1 MIADYSQFPRVDRLL
16 AMPAL
21 EVFSEQL
28 GRSVVLDQVRETLAA
43 YRRELAAEQRQ
54 QAPTEQEAAAR
65 AAQACSLLLRKRLEV
80 VINATGVIL
89 HTNLGRAPLSEAAVQ
104 RLAAVSANYAAIELD
119 LESGKRGR
127 RGAFVEEA
135 LVKLLGVEA
144 ALVVNNC
151 AASTLLMLSALAR
164 GKRVIISRGELVEI
178 GGGFRVPD
186 VLRESGAELVEVGT
200 TNKTRLADYER
211 ALDQAGDGALI
222 LRVHPGNFQQTGFV
236 ERPSLSQLAELAQR
250 RGVLLLKD
258 LGGGA
263 LVDLGPTGFVG
274 EPLAPAVV
282 ASGVDVVTFS
292 TDKVLGGPQ
301 GGVAAGKRSLIE
313 KLRSHPL
320 HRALRLGRLPTVA
333 LEATLE
339 AYLRGTAF
347 SEVPALSLI
356 ATPVEQLAA
365 RVQGW
370 TEALADFDGLVSAV
384 PTLTEMGGGS
394 LAGRTIASA
403 GLRVRGKAF
412 SADELLTTLR
422 RGKPAVLGRIQE
434 DAVIL
439 DARTVFP
446 RQDEQL
452 VFALR
457 SALRQVSRLPDQR

>member
-1 MIADYSQFPRVDRLL
+1 
-16 AMPAL
+16 
-21 EVFSEQL
+21 
-28 GRSVVLDQVRETLAA
+28 
-43 YRRELAAEQRQ
+43 
-54 QAPTEQEAAAR
+54 
-65 AAQACSLLLRKRLEV
+65 
-80 VINATGVIL
+80 
-89 HTNLGRAPLSEAAVQ
+89 
-104 RLAAVSANYAAIELD
+104 
-119 LESGKRGR
+119 
-127 RGAFVEEA
+127 
-135 LVKLLGVEA
+135 
-144 ALVVNNC
+144 
-151 AASTLLMLSALAR
+151 
-164 GKRVIISRGELVEI
+164 
-178 GGGFRVPD
+178 
-186 VLRESGAELVEVGT
+186 
-200 TNKTRLADYER
+200 
-211 ALDQAGDGALI
+211 LDQAGEGALI
-222 LRVHPGNFQQTGFV
+222 LRVHPGNFQQVGFV
-236 ERPSLSQLAELAQR
+236 ERPSLPELAELAQR

-263 LVDLGPTGFVG
+263 LVDLAPTGFVG

-320 HRALRLGRLPTVA
+320 QRALRLGRLPTVA

-339 AYLRGTAF
+339 AYLRGAAF
-347 SEVPALSLI
+347 TEVPALSLI

-370 TEALADFDGLVSAV
+370 TQALAEFDELVSAV

-403 GLRVRGKAF
+403 GLRLRGTVF
-412 SADELLTTLR
+412 SADELLSTLR

-452 VFALR
+452 VLALR
-457 SALRQVSRLPDQR
+457 SALRQVSRLTDQR